1 MNRLSRAALA
11 ALALLLPAAA
21 VSAAGAQ
28 TIPSPFRYI
37 QNNQSLGAFAGYLW
51 TSPMVALSDST
62 EAELGARSA
71 PVFGVRYGLRFGGP
85 LSGDVALS
93 FSPSERKVF
102 LAQVNADST
111 EVQAVFTGNTASSP
125 LVMLEGSL
133 RFHLTGDRTW
143 NGLAPFVAVTGG
155 MVAEVGG
162 VDESEAD
169 LINAERYDFGP
180 AFAVGA
186 AAGLDWFLNDRFS
199 FRVDVSGRLWR
210 ESPPQGLQPPGTRR
224 ETEWSPATGVSLG
237 GAFHF

>member
-11 ALALLLPAAA
+11 ALALLLSAGASPAR
-21 VSAAGAQ
+21 AQ

-37 QNNQSLGAFAGYLW
+37 QHNQSLSAFGGYLW
-51 TSPMVALSDST
+51 TDPMVALSDST

-85 LSGDVALS
+85 LSGDVALA
-93 FSPSERKVF
+93 FIPSERKVF

-111 EVQAVFTGNTASSP
+111 EITPVFTGNTASAP
-125 LVMLEGSL
+125 LLMLEGSL

-155 MVAEVGG
+155 LVSEVGG
-162 VDESEAD
+162 TDPAETD
-169 LINAERYDFGP
+169 LTNAERFDFGP
-180 AFAVGA
+180 AFAVGG
-186 AAGLDWFLNDRFS
+186 AAGLDWFVSDRFS
-199 FRVDVSGRLWR
+199 LRVDVSGRLWR
-210 ESPPQGLQPPGTRR
+210 ESPPQGLQPPGSRR
-224 ETEWSPATGVSLG
+224 ETEWSPVTGVSLG